1 MSGPCRRPR
10 GHPAVAILQRR
21 AAAAA
26 APPLG
31 NGAARLMRRLI
42 PGPGSAAWVAAE
54 TIGAAVF
61 ALVGLLF
68 IARLIGPQA
77 AGTGAIAA
85 SAFLTVDFPIAALFG
100 DALLQRRDLGERHR
114 SSAFWAT
121 MLAALAGMAV
131 LALAAPWI
139 AAAIGVPAL
148 TDMIRT
154 LALLLPVSAAAGL
167 LASLALRGRRYR
179 LLAARVLVC
188 QPVAVGAGV
197 VAALSGWG
205 AWSMVVHQAT
215 ATLLVFLLLVV
226 FSGWRPRLL
235 WDRPA
240 LSELWPI
247 AGPQILALLVY
258 NGRYRIFILALGT
271 LVAET
276 VIAITHIAFRLLDVA
291 MAVVNGAAARL
302 AMPRLS
308 ALQHDREALAES
320 YGDLAHLQALIGLPV
335 AAGLAITAP
344 QLVQMLMGGPWAAA
358 AEPARLVALA
368 AIPAFLIGPAPA
380 LWLAI
385 GRTRVNLLVQVI
397 AFILPLTA
405 LVVVRPSDAGEAALC
420 WIVGSLAVPPV
431 QLALSLRALGR
442 PLRWLLA
449 QVAGPVLATIGM
461 AVAAVLMS
469 NHAAAYAAVP
479 ALLMIAATGATV
491 YIALAALLLRG
502 RWPRALRE
510 T

>member
-1 MSGPCRRPR
+1 MPGPAGFTPPRR
-10 GHPAVAILQRR
+10 VAD
-21 AAAAA
+21 AA
-26 APPLG
+26 APPPG
-31 NGAARLMRRLI
+31 SGAARLMRRLI
-42 PGPGSAAWVAAE
+42 PGSGSAAWVAAE

-77 AGTGAIAA
+77 AGVGAIAA
-85 SAFLTVDFPIAALFG
+85 SAFLTIDFPIAALFG

-121 MLAALAGMAV
+121 MLVALCGVAV
-131 LALAAPWI
+131 LALGAPWI
-139 AAAIGVPAL
+139 AAAIGAPAL

-154 LALLLPVSAAAGL
+154 LALLLPFSAAAGL

-179 LLAARVLVC
+179 LLAARVLIC
-188 QPVAVGAGV
+188 QPLSVGAGV
-197 VAALSGWG
+197 AAALSGWG
-205 AWSMVVHQAT
+205 AWSMVVHQVT
-215 ATLLVFLLLVV
+215 ATLSIFLLLVV

-235 WDRPA
+235 WDRAA
-240 LSELWPI
+240 LAELWPI

-271 LVAET
+271 LVVET

-308 ALQHDREALAES
+308 ALQHDREAMAKS
-320 YGDLAHLQALIGLPV
+320 YGDLAQLQALMGLPV
-335 AAGLAITAP
+335 AVGLAITAP

-358 AEPARLVALA
+358 SEPARLVALA
-368 AIPAFLIGPAPA
+368 AIPTFLIGPAPA
-380 LWLAI
+380 MWLAI

-397 AFILPLTA
+397 AFVLPLLA
-405 LVVVRPSDAGEAALC
+405 LVVVRPTDAGEAALC
-420 WIVGSLAVPPV
+420 WIVGGLAVPPV
-431 QLALSLRALGR
+431 QLALTLRALGR

-449 QVAGPVLATIGM
+449 QVVAPVLATIGM
-461 AVAAVLMS
+461 AIVAMLVAD
-469 NHAAAYAAVP
+469 HAAAYNPVY
-479 ALLMIAATGATV
+479 ALLMIAISGAIV
-491 YIALAALLLRG
+491 YIALVALLLRG
-502 RWPRALRE
+502 RWPPALRE